1 MGRLHRAFALTGAIC
16 TTIAAGIGGT
26 LVHEVVSDQARAS
39 GNVRLGHPSGV
50 LALEARM
57 HKDGESW
64 HVEKV
69 SVARTARRLME
80 GYIYVPERFPGGSE
94 QVTAAHHM

>member
-1 MGRLHRAFALTGAIC
+1 
-16 TTIAAGIGGT
+16 
-26 LVHEVVSDQARAS
+26 
-39 GNVRLGHPSGV
+39 
-50 LALEARM
+50 M